1 MKESGRKMV
10 IDIEQVD
17 FPISNQPCFPE
28 DCVNSVSPSPL
39 DTLEQKVSSI
49 W

>member
-1 MKESGRKMV
+1 MV

-39 DTLEQKVSSI
+39 DTLEQKVGSI